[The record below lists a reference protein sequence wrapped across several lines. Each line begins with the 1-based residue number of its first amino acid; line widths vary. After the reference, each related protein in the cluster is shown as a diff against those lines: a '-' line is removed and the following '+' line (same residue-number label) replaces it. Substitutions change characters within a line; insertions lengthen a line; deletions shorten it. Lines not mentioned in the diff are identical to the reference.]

1 MTTSDP
7 MPASANIKPTQP
19 TYTTRL
25 ERFMSKQAEIAN
37 DRAIEYW
44 TQNRFD
50 EAIAQWEE
58 IIRKDPNVAEIHYNL
73 GNAYMYQ
80 GKIESAIDA
89 FKRTLSID
97 PTLPEAY
104 NKLGII
110 CYKQGNAGLA
120 FACWKQALM
129 INPDFEEAR
138 RNIGLIQNAPQFDV
152 AEEIPA
158 YQHATEGEG
167 GDETTSI
174 EDNDDLPTW
183 RNKIRQG
190 WGAFRK
196 R

>member
-1 MTTSDP
+1 
-7 MPASANIKPTQP
+7 
-19 TYTTRL
+19 
-25 ERFMSKQAEIAN
+25 
-37 DRAIEYW
+37 
-44 TQNRFD
+44 
-50 EAIAQWEE
+50 
-58 IIRKDPNVAEIHYNL
+58 
-73 GNAYMYQ
+73 MYQ

-138 RNIGLIQNAPQFDV
+138 RNIGLIQNAFQFDV
-152 AEEIPA
+152 EDEIPA
-158 YQHATEGEG
+158 YQHVTAGDAE
-167 GDETTSI
+167 GDENASV
-174 EDNDDLPTW
+174 EDGDDLPTW
-183 RNKIRQG
+183 RNKIRR

-196 R
+196 G

>member
-1 MTTSDP
+1 
-7 MPASANIKPTQP
+7 
-19 TYTTRL
+19 
-25 ERFMSKQAEIAN
+25 MSKQAEIAN

-44 TQNRFD
+44 KQNRFD

-58 IIRKDPNVAEIHYNL
+58 IARKDPNLAEIHYNL

-89 FKRTLSID
+89 FKRTVSID

-138 RNIGLIQNAPQFDV
+138 RNIGLIQNASQFDV
-152 AEEIPA
+152 EGEIPA
-158 YQHATEGEG
+158 YQHVTDGDAT
-167 GDETTSI
+167 GDASAGV
-174 EDNDDLPTW
+174 EDSDNPSTW

>member
-1 MTTSDP
+1 
-7 MPASANIKPTQP
+7 
-19 TYTTRL
+19 
-25 ERFMSKQAEIAN
+25 MSKQAEIAN

-44 TQNRFD
+44 KQNRFD

-58 IIRKDPNVAEIHYNL
+58 IVRNDPNLAEIHYNL

-80 GKIESAIDA
+80 GKIEGAIDA
-89 FKRTLSID
+89 FKQALSID
-97 PTLPEAY
+97 PILPDAY

-138 RNIGLIQNAPQFDV
+138 NNIGLIQNAPQFDI
-152 AEEIPA
+152 EDEIPA
-158 YQHATEGEG
+158 YQHVTEG
-167 GDETTSI
+167 DAKDDADTSL
-174 EDNDDLPTW
+174 EDSDDPPTW
-183 RNKIRQG
+183 KNKIRRG

-196 R
+196 K

>member
-1 MTTSDP
+1 
-7 MPASANIKPTQP
+7 
-19 TYTTRL
+19 
-25 ERFMSKQAEIAN
+25 MSKQAGIAN

-44 TQNRFD
+44 KQNRFD

-58 IIRKDPNVAEIHYNL
+58 IVRKDPNLAEIHYNL
-73 GNAYMYQ
+73 GSAYMYQ

-97 PTLPEAY
+97 PNLPEAY

-138 RNIGLIQNAPQFDV
+138 RNIGLIQNAPPFDIKG
-152 AEEIPA
+152 EIPS
-158 YQHATEGEG
+158 YQHVADGDAT
-167 GDETTSI
+167 GDASASI
-174 EDNDDLPTW
+174 EDSGNPPTW
-183 RNKIRQG
+183 RSKIRQG

-196 R
+196 G

>member
-1 MTTSDP
+1 
-7 MPASANIKPTQP
+7 
-19 TYTTRL
+19 
-25 ERFMSKQAEIAN
+25 MSKQAEIAN

-44 TQNRFD
+44 KQNRFD

-58 IIRKDPNVAEIHYNL
+58 IARKDPNLAEIHYNL

-80 GKIESAIDA
+80 GKIESAVDA
-89 FKRTLSID
+89 FKRTLSVD

-152 AEEIPA
+152 EDEIPA
-158 YQHATEGEG
+158 YQHVAEDDAE
-167 GDETTSI
+167 GDENASI
-174 EDNDDLPTW
+174 KNSDDLPTW
-183 RNKIRQG
+183 KNKIRQG

>member
-1 MTTSDP
+1 
-7 MPASANIKPTQP
+7 
-19 TYTTRL
+19 
-25 ERFMSKQAEIAN
+25 MSKQVEIAN

-44 TQNRFD
+44 KQNRFD

-58 IIRKDPNVAEIHYNL
+58 IVRKDPNLAEIHYNL

-89 FKRTLSID
+89 FKRTISID
-97 PTLPEAY
+97 PNLPEAY

-138 RNIGLIQNAPQFDV
+138 RNIRLIQNAPQFDV
-152 AEEIPA
+152 EDEIPA
-158 YQHATEGEG
+158 YQHVTD
-167 GDETTSI
+167 GDASASM
-174 EDNDDLPTW
+174 EDSDNPPTW

-196 R
+196 G